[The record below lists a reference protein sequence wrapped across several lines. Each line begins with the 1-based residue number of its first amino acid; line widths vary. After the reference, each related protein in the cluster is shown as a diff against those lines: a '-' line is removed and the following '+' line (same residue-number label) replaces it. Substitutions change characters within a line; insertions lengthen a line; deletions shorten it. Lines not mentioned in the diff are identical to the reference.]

1 MDNFEQADL
10 TGARFHQVRLNA
22 ARFDQVGLNEA
33 RFREVYLN
41 DARFRLVDLSGA
53 VLREVRLNG
62 VSIDGADVRG
72 LTIDGVEVAP
82 LVEAELVRRQPAR
95 ALRHATDVADLRRAW
110 TLIQDAWQQTYDHV
124 ATLPEGAV
132 DISVDEEWSFAQT
145 LRHLVFATDAWL
157 GAAKQ
162 STDYHPSGLAFTEFA
177 DPDSLG
183 LDPKA
188 EPTYAEVL
196 KIRADRAAAVETFLA
211 EATPALLTQP
221 RQGPP
226 WADEPLT
233 TLTCL
238 HVILDEELEHHHY
251 ATRDLTAIRTR
262 P

>member
-10 TGARFHQVRLNA
+10 TGARFHQVRLND
-22 ARFDQVGLNEA
+22 ARFHQ
-33 RFREVYLN
+33 VYLN

-95 ALRHATDVADLRRAW
+95 ALRHATDLADLCRAL
-110 TLIQDAWQQTYDHV
+110 TLIQDTWQQTYDHV
-124 ATLPEGAV
+124 ATLPEGVV
-132 DISVDEEWSFAQT
+132 DISVDDEWSFAQT

-157 GAAKQ
+157 GAARQ
-162 STDYHPSGLAFTEFA
+162 STNYHPAGLAFTDFD
-177 DPDSLG
+177 DPAALG
-183 LDPKA
+183 LDPEA
-188 EPTYAEVL
+188 EPSYAEVL
-196 KIRADRAAAVETFLA
+196 KLRADRAAAVETFLT
-211 EATPALLTQP
+211 EATPALLAEP

-233 TLTCL
+233 TLACL

-251 ATRDLTAIRTR
+251 ATRDLAALNDG
-262 P
+262 